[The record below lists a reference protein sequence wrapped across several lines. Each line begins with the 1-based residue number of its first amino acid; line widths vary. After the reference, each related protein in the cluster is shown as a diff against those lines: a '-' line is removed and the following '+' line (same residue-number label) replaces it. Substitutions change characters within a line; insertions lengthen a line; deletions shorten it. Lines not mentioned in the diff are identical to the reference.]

1 MYKHIEKEEKKL
13 TDEELD
19 KLIKALEY
27 QSWSQNLFELSQA
40 SYMLK
45 YQKSE
50 IERLTEENEYLDM
63 VAKQALADYQNTQVQ
78 VDELNKYK
86 EFVDACK
93 LGADIEIVMN
103 RIKPYAILRE
113 KTHKQAVK
121 DTAKEIL
128 HLIKSS
134 EYVDSLKTIS
144 IWAVEKIFKERYGVE
159 VE

>member
-45 YQKSE
+45 YQKAE
-50 IERLTEENEYLDM
+50 IERLKIDLANE
-63 VAKQALADYQNTQVQ
+63 KNWGKIQT
-78 VDELNKYK
+78 
-86 EFVDACK
+86 
-93 LGADIEIVMN
+93 
-103 RIKPYAILRE
+103 
-113 KTHKQAVK
+113 KQAVK

-128 HLIKSS
+128 DGLRNLFIENSAYGCDTNQHSGYYDYSIKMN
-134 EYVDSLKTIS
+134 EV
-144 IWAVEKIFKERYGVE
+144 VEWIDDFAKEKYGIEYGVE
-159 VE
+159 VD

>member
-1 MYKHIEKEEKKL
+1 MEEKKL

-45 YQKSE
+45 YQKTK
-50 IERLTEENEYLDM
+50 IERLKIDLKNEKNWGKIQT
-63 VAKQALADYQNTQVQ
+63 KQA
-78 VDELNKYK
+78 
-86 EFVDACK
+86 
-93 LGADIEIVMN
+93 I
-103 RIKPYAILRE
+103 
-113 KTHKQAVK
+113 K